1 MDFIISAST
10 DIGIKKKANQDSIFA
25 QKYGIGD
32 RNAVFAIICDGVS
45 GMNHGEE
52 ASSAVVKG
60 FSDWACA
67 ELPIL
72 LKNPIEDYVIRK
84 QWSAL
89 IEEKNSEIYRKGV
102 LNSYSSGTTATA
114 ILLTA
119 ERYFLLHVGDTRAYE
134 LYEGIR
140 QLTDDHTVAAEE
152 IRLGN
157 ITPEQTKNLP
167 MESMLTRCVGAVPD
181 IRADFFFG
189 NTKSGAVYMLCSDGF
204 RKRVSEGEI
213 CEMVMSGRGSG
224 KKMTECEKYLIE
236 LNKARGEEDNISVI
250 VVEAF

>member
-1 MDFIISAST
+1 MDFIISTST
-10 DIGIKKKANQDSIFA
+10 DIGTKKKVNQDSIFA

-32 RNAVFAIICDGVS
+32 RNAAFAIICDGVS
-45 GMNHGEE
+45 GMNHGEK
-52 ASSAVVKG
+52 ASGAVVKG

-89 IEEKNSEIYRKGV
+89 IEEKNSEIYLNGV
-102 LNSYSSGTTATA
+102 INGYSSGTTATA

-134 LYEGIR
+134 LYGGIR
-140 QLTDDHTVAAEE
+140 QLTEDHTVAAEE

-157 ITPEQTKNLP
+157 IAPEQTKNSP
-167 MESMLTRCVGAVPD
+167 MESMLTRCVGAVPEV
-181 IRADFFFG
+181 RVDFFFG
-189 NTKSGAVYMLCSDGF
+189 DTKRGAIYMLCCDGF
-204 RKRVSEGEI
+204 RHKVSKWEI
-213 CEMVMSGRGSG
+213 YECLMKGDGDSQ
-224 KKMTECEKYLIE
+224 KMKQCEKHLIE
-236 LNKARGEEDNISVI
+236 LNKQRGETDNISVI
-250 VVEAF
+250 TITQR